1 MKCEIKNNFNG
12 EINGVILYDEQS
24 YDYLREFIENLEGI
38 FNLEINSKEATE
50 FLHYELYE
58 GTENLYNVE
67 TEDYYKAHCEAVNN
81 LSNNILIITKL
92 LSYLNEKVII

>member
-38 FNLEINSKEATE
+38 FNLEINSMEATE
-50 FLHYELYE
+50 FLHHELYE
-58 GTENLYNVE
+58 ETENLYNVE

>member
-1 MKCEIKNNFNG
+1 MKCELINRFKG
-12 EINGVILYDEQS
+12 KINGVMFDDEQD
-24 YDYLREFIENLEGI
+24 YNYLREFIENLEGI

-50 FLHYELYE
+50 FLHHELYE

>member
-1 MKCEIKNNFNG
+1 MKCGLINRFKG
-12 EINGVILYDEQS
+12 KINGVMFDDEQD
-24 YDYLREFIENLEGI
+24 YNYLREFIENLEGI

-50 FLHYELYE
+50 FLHHELYE

-81 LSNNILIITKL
+81 LSNSILIITKL